1 MKDVRWRC
9 SREEKYYDWVISGKI
24 EEKKRRNQRISR
36 GNREEKKRG
45 GNQEV
50 QERGGLDDW
59 VIS

>member
-1 MKDVRWRC
+1 MRKL
-9 SREEKYYDWVISGKI
+9 
-24 EEKKRRNQRISR
+24 KKRGGNQRNSR